1 MVEAG
6 ITAPSPAA
14 TGANKH
20 LIRFTAGAEDVSR
33 KKQIAEG
40 HSPRNFRP
48 LSRRPHP
55 EIQKI
60 NFLLHFP
67 LDKIAIL
74 YYNLKTDMYNQMYGN

>member
-1 MVEAG
+1 MFRG
-6 ITAPSPAA
+6 KSRLQKGTA
-14 TGANKH
+14 
-20 LIRFTAGAEDVSR
+20 
-33 KKQIAEG
+33 
-40 HSPRNFRP
+40 PRNFRP
-48 LSRRPHP
+48 LNRRPHP